1 MPTIVCEQVQ
11 ALISAQL
18 DGEIQGREQELL
30 EIHLQECAACRTLR
44 EEWAGLDRDLRA
56 AFAPRQAQAQGL
68 ALRAQARV
76 EASGRRRCTVL
87 VVDDEPYILPTLK
100 ALLAEEFDVLTASG
114 AEPAQQIMQERPVDI
129 LLTDQKMPRRTG
141 VQLLEWARQRSPRT
155 IRLLMTGYSELEDAV
170 EAINR
175 GHVYYYLLKPW
186 RTEDLLQVLRNA
198 ADKFQLERKH
208 ERYLEELWQLNREL
222 ERRVGER
229 TRELEEA
236 NLLLEQKARELERLA
251 LTDPLTGLFNRRAMD
266 ELARFELK
274 RHARYPS
281 PLALGYIDVD
291 HFKRVNTEYLLTGGD
306 QVLRS
311 LARILAAS
319 VREVDSVG
327 RVGGEEFL
335 VIARETGTEGAS
347 ILAERIRSTVE
358 SSPVEYNGQEIRIT
372 VSVGFAVAEVGVPA
386 EYEDMTRLAAAA
398 LDHAKR
404 SGRNR
409 CEVRAVPT
417 RQAG

>member
-1 MPTIVCEQVQ
+1 M
-11 ALISAQL
+11 SA
-18 DGEIQGREQELL
+18 D
-30 EIHLQECAACRTLR
+30 
-44 EEWAGLDRDLRA
+44 
-56 AFAPRQAQAQGL
+56 
-68 ALRAQARV
+68 
-76 EASGRRRCTVL
+76 RCTVL

-100 ALLAEEFDVLTASG
+100 ALLAEEFDVVVAPG
-114 AEPAQQIMQERPVDI
+114 AEQAQQVMQERPVDI

-141 VQLLEWARQRSPRT
+141 IQLLEWARQHSPET

-198 ADKFQLERKH
+198 ADKFQLERKR
-208 ERYLEELWQLNREL
+208 EQLLRELQSLNREL

-266 ELARFELK
+266 ELIQFELK
-274 RHARYPS
+274 RHARYPG
-281 PLALGYIDVD
+281 PLALGYVDVD

-311 LARILAAS
+311 LARVLAAS

-335 VIARETGTEGAS
+335 VIARDTDTGGIS

-358 SSPVEYNGQEIRIT
+358 GSVVEYNGQEIRIT
-372 VSVGFAVAEVGVPA
+372 VSIGFAVAEAGVPA
-386 EYEDMTRLAAAA
+386 EHEDMTRLAAAA

-409 CEVRAVPT
+409 CEVRLVHP
-417 RQAG
+417 AGELVGSHT